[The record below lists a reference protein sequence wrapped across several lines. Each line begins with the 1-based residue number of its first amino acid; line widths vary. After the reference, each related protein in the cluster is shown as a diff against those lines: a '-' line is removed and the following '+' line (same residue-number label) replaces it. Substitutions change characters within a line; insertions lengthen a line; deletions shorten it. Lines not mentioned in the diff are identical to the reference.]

1 MQIYLPIA
9 EMAVQAETILALG
22 LGVGFLSGIFGVGGG
37 FLTTPFLI
45 FLGIPPAVAVGTQ
58 PCQLIASSTTGV
70 ISHWKRDN
78 VDLKMAAFLL
88 FGGFWGTLF
97 GSLLFSFLSK
107 AGHIDIVISLLYVL
121 FLGGIGMSMLIESIL
136 SFFRS
141 NSKSKD
147 DQYHQKSWSDN
158 LPYKVRFRH
167 SQLYIS
173 ALLPIGVGL
182 LGGFLVSILGI
193 GAGFLLV
200 PAMIYILRMP
210 PILVAGTSLFQIIF
224 SSIFATYF
232 HAVYNQTLDLILA
245 LILISGGVVG
255 AQLGVR
261 VSVYIKGSFARILL
275 ATLILSVGLKLGSD
289 LLIEPSY
296 LFKVEGY

>member
-1 MQIYLPIA
+1 
-9 EMAVQAETILALG
+9 
-22 LGVGFLSGIFGVGGG
+22 
-37 FLTTPFLI
+37 
-45 FLGIPPAVAVGTQ
+45 
-58 PCQLIASSTTGV
+58 
-70 ISHWKRDN
+70 
-78 VDLKMAAFLL
+78 
-88 FGGFWGTLF
+88 
-97 GSLLFSFLSK
+97 
-107 AGHIDIVISLLYVL
+107 
-121 FLGGIGMSMLIESIL
+121 L

-210 PILVAGTSLFQIIF
+210 PILVAGTYLFQIIF

-245 LILISGGVVG
+245 LILLSGGVVG